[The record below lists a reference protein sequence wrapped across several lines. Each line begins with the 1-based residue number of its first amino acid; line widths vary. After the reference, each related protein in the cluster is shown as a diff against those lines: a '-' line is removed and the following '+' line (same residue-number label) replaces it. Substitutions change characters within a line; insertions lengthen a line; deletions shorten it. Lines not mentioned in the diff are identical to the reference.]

1 MKRLFLGIFVIFISF
16 GYSSKAQT
24 LHSLQPGDGI
34 RLLFYNISDSISG
47 DYYILE
53 DGTVSLP
60 YLGKIRVSGRNV
72 DSIKQEIYNK
82 YSNLY
87 RNPELTVLALIRVN
101 IFGEVNKPGYYYVT
115 GTDKLADLIAKAGG
129 TTSQANMSNITI
141 TRNGKEIDVDG
152 QKIMQNGGELQDM
165 GLRSGDQ
172 IYVARKWFS
181 GSTQAVILASL
192 STLTAVLIALIL
204 KKK

>member
-1 MKRLFLGIFVIFISF
+1 MKRLFLGIFVLFVSL
-16 GYSSKAQT
+16 GCTCKAQT
-24 LHSLQPGDGI
+24 LHPGDGL
-34 RLLFYNISDSISG
+34 RLIFYNISDSISG
-47 DYYILE
+47 DYYIQE
-53 DGTVSLP
+53 DGSISLP
-60 YLGKIRVSGRNV
+60 YLGKIRVADRNI
-72 DSIKQEIYNK
+72 DSLKQEVYNK

-129 TTSQANMSNITI
+129 TTQDANINNITI
-141 TRNGKEIDVDG
+141 TRNGKELDVDG
-152 QKIMQNGGELQDM
+152 EKIMQSGDKLEDIGLQ
-165 GLRSGDQ
+165 SGDQ

-181 GSTQAVILASL
+181 GSTQAILIASL
-192 STLTAVLIALIL
+192 SVLTAIVTAIIYT

>member
-1 MKRLFLGIFVIFISF
+1 MKRLFLGIFVLFISF
-16 GYSSKAQT
+16 SYTSKAQT
-24 LHSLQPGDGI
+24 LHPGDGL
-34 RLLFYNISDSISG
+34 RLIFYNISDSISG

-53 DGTVSLP
+53 DGSISLP
-60 YLGKIRVSGRNV
+60 YLGKIRVADRNV

-101 IFGEVNKPGYYYVT
+101 IFGEVRNPGYYYVT

-129 TTSQANMSNITI
+129 TTPDANVSNITI
-141 TRNGKEIDVDG
+141 TRNGKEIDIDG
-152 QKIMQNGGELQDM
+152 EKIMQSGDRLEDM
-165 GLRSGDQ
+165 GLQSGDQ

-181 GSTQAVILASL
+181 GSTQAIVIASL
-192 STLTAVLIALIL
+192 STLTALIVALIYT

>member
-1 MKRLFLGIFVIFISF
+1 MKRLFLGIFVLFISF
-16 GYSSKAQT
+16 SFASKAQT
-24 LHSLQPGDGI
+24 LKPGDGL
-34 RLLFYNISDSISG
+34 RLIFYNISDSISG

-53 DGTVSLP
+53 DGSVSLP
-60 YLGKIRVSGRNV
+60 YLGKIRATDRNI
-72 DSIKQEIYNK
+72 DSLKQEILNK
-82 YSNLY
+82 YSSLY
-87 RNPELTVLALIRVN
+87 RNPELTVLPLIRVN

-129 TTSQANMSNITI
+129 TTSQADIGDITI
-141 TRNGKEIDVDG
+141 TRNGKEIDIDG
-152 QKIMQNGGELQDM
+152 QKVMKSGGELQDM

-181 GSTQAVILASL
+181 GSTQAIILASL
-192 STLTAVLIALIL
+192 STLTALLIAIII

>member
-1 MKRLFLGIFVIFISF
+1 MRRLLSGVFIIVF
-16 GYSSKAQT
+16 WVGFIGKAQT
-24 LHSLQPGDGI
+24 LNPGDGI
-34 RLLFYNISDSISG
+34 RLIFYNISDSISG
-47 DYYILE
+47 DYYITE
-53 DGTVSLP
+53 DGSVSFP
-60 YLGKIRVSGRNV
+60 YLGKIRVSGRNI
-72 DSIKQEIYNK
+72 DSVKEEIYNK

-129 TTSQANMSNITI
+129 TTSDANISNITI
-141 TRNGKEIDVDG
+141 TRNGQEIDVDG
-152 QKIMQNGGELQDM
+152 EKIIQSGDKLQDM
-165 GLRSGDQ
+165 GLQSGDQ

-181 GSTQAVILASL
+181 GSTQTI
-192 STLTAVLIALIL
+192 LIATLSALTSILVAFIYL